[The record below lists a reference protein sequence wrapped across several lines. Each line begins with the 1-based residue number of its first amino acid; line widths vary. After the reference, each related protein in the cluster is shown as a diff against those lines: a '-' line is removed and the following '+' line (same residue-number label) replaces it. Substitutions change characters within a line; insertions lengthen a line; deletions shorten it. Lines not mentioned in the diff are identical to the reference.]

1 MKKLPRISEAEL
13 EVMKVFWTQITP
25 LSAKEVV
32 EHLKEQNDWSPK
44 TIRTL
49 MNRLVKKNAL
59 SCNQENKRMY
69 TYTTLISQDAYLQE
83 ETKSFLKRF
92 YGVALKPLLVNFIKE
107 DKLSSEDIQ
116 ELKQILDERSEVNKR
131 KDK

>member
-49 MNRLVKKNAL
+49 MNRLVKKCA
-59 SCNQENKRMY
+59 
-69 TYTTLISQDAYLQE
+69 
-83 ETKSFLKRF
+83 FL
-92 YGVALKPLLVNFIKE
+92 
-107 DKLSSEDIQ
+107 
-116 ELKQILDERSEVNKR
+116 
-131 KDK
+131 

>member
-1 MKKLPRISEAEL
+1 
-13 EVMKVFWTQITP
+13 
-25 LSAKEVV
+25 
-32 EHLKEQNDWSPK
+32 
-44 TIRTL
+44 
-49 MNRLVKKNAL
+49 
-59 SCNQENKRMY
+59 MY

>member
-32 EHLKEQNDWSPK
+32 EYLKEQNDWSPK